1 MAHYEY
7 EFEVLALS
15 AGGYSLFGGVGIR
28 TEGHQEVIRSR
39 AADRIN
45 ELARK
50 AKSPAGLT
58 PEEEA
63 ERALLRQEYIAAC
76 KSNLMAHLDNT
87 LIQHP
92 DGTRTRLRKK

>member
-39 AADRIN
+39 PP
-45 ELARK
+45 
-50 AKSPAGLT
+50 PAGVMWLSAQRSAGLWT
-58 PEEEA
+58 
-63 ERALLRQEYIAAC
+63 Y
-76 KSNLMAHLDNT
+76 
-87 LIQHP
+87 
-92 DGTRTRLRKK
+92 

>member
-39 AADRIN
+39 AAAGGVMWAICPAFSGPLDILRPSSWYLN
-45 ELARK
+45 AR
-50 AKSPAGLT
+50 
-58 PEEEA
+58 
-63 ERALLRQEYIAAC
+63 
-76 KSNLMAHLDNT
+76 
-87 LIQHP
+87 
-92 DGTRTRLRKK
+92 

>member
-39 AADRIN
+39 AAAGWRYVGYLPSVQRASGHIETI
-45 ELARK
+45 ELVF
-50 AKSPAGLT
+50 
-58 PEEEA
+58 
-63 ERALLRQEYIAAC
+63 EREIEQEYGRERHGAEEDRP
-76 KSNLMAHLDNT
+76 H
-87 LIQHP
+87 Q
-92 DGTRTRLRKK
+92 

>member
-39 AADRIN
+39 AD
-45 ELARK
+45 
-50 AKSPAGLT
+50 AGWCCLW
-58 PEEEA
+58 PPSFW
-63 ERALLRQEYIAAC
+63 C
-76 KSNLMAHLDNT
+76 PFLDG
-87 LIQHP
+87 P
-92 DGTRTRLRKK
+92 Y

>member
-39 AADRIN
+39 AAAGWRYVGYRPAFSGPLDILRPSSWYLN
-45 ELARK
+45 AR
-50 AKSPAGLT
+50 
-58 PEEEA
+58 
-63 ERALLRQEYIAAC
+63 
-76 KSNLMAHLDNT
+76 
-87 LIQHP
+87 
-92 DGTRTRLRKK
+92 